1 MNFVTFDTAI
11 NRKGTYCT
19 QWDYV
24 EDRFGEADL
33 LPFTISDTD
42 FMVPK
47 EVLKT
52 LKERMNHPVFGYTR
66 WNHHEL
72 KEAIKQWY
80 QSRFDT
86 LLEEEWIMYT
96 PTVIYAVSTLI
107 QMLTKKG
114 EGVVLQTPAYDAF
127 FKVIQDNDRLLVENP
142 LIYEESQYRI
152 DFTDLEDKL
161 ARPENK
167 VLLLCSPHNPTG
179 RVWKQ
184 WELEKIVA
192 LCRQYSIFL
201 LSDEI
206 HMDILG
212 RGQRHIPI
220 TRFNYEQVAI
230 VTSGTKTFNFPGL
243 TFAYA
248 LIPNL
253 GLREHFQ
260 RKLKNADGLSST
272 NVFGMLATMS
282 AYRYCSHWVD
292 ELNHYLESNQRY
304 VKAFIQEKLPDV
316 KVVDLEATY
325 LMWLDISKAVSDI
338 PLLRE
343 KLISVGKVAIMDGSI
358 YGGNGHQFLRLNIGC
373 PKSKLVDGLD
383 RMLKSFEAAAAIE
396 IKP

>member
-1 MNFVTFDTAI
+1 MTFDTAI

-142 LIYEESQYRI
+142 LIYEENQYRI
-152 DFTDLEDKL
+152 DFTNLEEKL

-212 RGQRHIPI
+212 LGQRHIPI

-272 NVFGMLATMS
+272 NIFGMLATMS

-304 VKAFIQEKLPDV
+304 VKTFIQEKLPDV

-325 LMWLDISKAVSDI
+325 LMWLDVSKAVSDI

>member
-1 MNFVTFDTAI
+1 MTFDTAI

-142 LIYEESQYRI
+142 LIYEENQYRI
-152 DFTDLEDKL
+152 DFTNLEEKL
-161 ARPENK
+161 ARTENK

-272 NVFGMLATMS
+272 NIFGMLATMS

-304 VKAFIQEKLPDV
+304 VKTFIQEKLPDV

-325 LMWLDISKAVSDI
+325 LMWLDVSKAVSDI

>member
-1 MNFVTFDTAI
+1 
-11 NRKGTYCT
+11 
-19 QWDYV
+19 
-24 EDRFGEADL
+24 
-33 LPFTISDTD
+33 
-42 FMVPK
+42 
-47 EVLKT
+47 
-52 LKERMNHPVFGYTR
+52 
-66 WNHHEL
+66 
-72 KEAIKQWY
+72 
-80 QSRFDT
+80 
-86 LLEEEWIMYT
+86 MYT

-127 FKVIQDNDRLLVENP
+127 FKVIQDNDRLLVDNP
-142 LIYEESQYRI
+142 LIYEENQYRI
-152 DFTDLEDKL
+152 DFTDLEEKL

-212 RGQRHIPI
+212 RGQTHIPI

-243 TFAYA
+243 TFAYT

-272 NVFGMLATMS
+272 NIFGMLATMS

-343 KLISVGKVAIMDGSI
+343 KLISIGKVAIMDGSI

-383 RMLKSFEAAAAIE
+383 RMLKSFEATAEIE

>member
-1 MNFVTFDTAI
+1 MTFDTAI

-152 DFTDLEDKL
+152 DFTDLEEKL
-161 ARPENK
+161 AMPENK

-201 LSDEI
+201 ISDEI

-220 TRFNYEQVAI
+220 THFNYEQVAI

-272 NVFGMLATMS
+272 NIFGMLATMS

-304 VKAFIQEKLPDV
+304 VKTFIQEKLPDV

-325 LMWLDISKAVSDI
+325 LMWLDVSKAVSDI

>member
-1 MNFVTFDTAI
+1 MTFDTAI

-142 LIYEESQYRI
+142 LIYEENQYRI
-152 DFTDLEDKL
+152 DFTNLEEKL

-184 WELEKIVA
+184 WELEKIMA

-272 NVFGMLATMS
+272 NIFGMLATMS

-304 VKAFIQEKLPDV
+304 VKTFIQEKLPDV

-325 LMWLDISKAVSDI
+325 LMWLDVSKAVSDI

>member
-1 MNFVTFDTAI
+1 MTFDTAI

-142 LIYEESQYRI
+142 LIYEENQYRI
-152 DFTDLEDKL
+152 DFTNLEEKL

-272 NVFGMLATMS
+272 NIFGMLATMS

-325 LMWLDISKAVSDI
+325 LMWLDVSKAVSDI

>member
-1 MNFVTFDTAI
+1 MTFDTAI

-42 FMVPK
+42 FMVPE
-47 EVLKT
+47 EVLET

-96 PTVIYAVSTLI
+96 PTVIYAISTLI

-114 EGVVLQTPAYDAF
+114 EGMVLQTPAYDAF

-152 DFTDLEDKL
+152 DFTDLEEKL
-161 ARPENK
+161 AMPENK

-272 NVFGMLATMS
+272 NIFGMLATMS

-383 RMLKSFEAAAAIE
+383 RMLKSFEAVAAIE

>member
-1 MNFVTFDTAI
+1 MTFDTAI

-127 FKVIQDNDRLLVENP
+127 FKVIQDNDRPLVENP
-142 LIYEESQYRI
+142 LIYEENQYRI
-152 DFTDLEDKL
+152 DFTNLEEKL

-272 NVFGMLATMS
+272 NIFGMLATMS

-304 VKAFIQEKLPDV
+304 VKTFIQEKLPDV

-325 LMWLDISKAVSDI
+325 LMWLDVSKAVSDI

>member
-1 MNFVTFDTAI
+1 MKFVTFDTAI

-42 FMVPK
+42 FMVPE
-47 EVLKT
+47 EVLET

-96 PTVIYAVSTLI
+96 PTVIYAVSILI

-142 LIYEESQYRI
+142 LIYEENQYRI
-152 DFTDLEDKL
+152 DFTDLEEKL

-192 LCRQYSIFL
+192 LCRHYSIFL

-272 NVFGMLATMS
+272 NIFGMLATMS

-325 LMWLDISKAVSDI
+325 LMWLDISKAVSDTS
-338 PLLRE
+338 LLRE

-383 RMLKSFEAAAAIE
+383 RMLKSFEATAEIE

>member
-1 MNFVTFDTAI
+1 MTFDTAI

-42 FMVPK
+42 FMVPE
-47 EVLKT
+47 EVLDT

-142 LIYEESQYRI
+142 LIYEENQYRI
-152 DFTDLEDKL
+152 DFTDLEEKL
-161 ARPENK
+161 ARSENK

-272 NVFGMLATMS
+272 NIFGMLATMS

-304 VKAFIQEKLPDV
+304 VKTFIQEKLPDV

-325 LMWLDISKAVSDI
+325 LMWLDVSKAVSDI